1 MPVGGIIVFGMIE
14 LNEVTFSKYFLGLVL
29 TILPNINNILLFRVY
44 SQLIA
49 NHQIKDIPVSGILL
63 SRLIRGKPR

>member
-29 TILPNINNILLFRVY
+29 TILPNINNIWLFRVY